1 MLRFAQHDNR
11 LVIHMGQTVTEKI
24 AQAHLAEGPKRP
36 LRTGDFVSIRPKHV
50 MTHDNTSA
58 VMKKFKS
65 IGAQKIHDARQPVF
79 ALDHDIQ
86 NQNEDN
92 QKKYRAIEAFAGEH
106 GIDFYPA
113 GTGIGH
119 QIMCERGYVT
129 PGSFVVASD
138 SHSNMYGA
146 LGAVG
151 TPVVRTDAA
160 AIWATGEFWWQ
171 IPRTVQ
177 VVLEGA
183 LNAGV
188 TGKDVIIALCSAFN
202 VHVLNAAVEFSGP
215 GVASL
220 SMDARMTIANMS
232 TEWGALVGWF
242 PCDATTIKWLRE
254 RREERLQRGE
264 PERYREEDLRRW
276 EEDNGVAHAPSPVLA
291 PDCDAEYAARITL
304 DFSHLTPHVSGPD
317 TVQEMTSLTEIEKKK
332 VAVQKAYLL
341 SCVNSRVEDLEEAAL
356 VLLNKKVAPSVK
368 FYLGAASKRVQEE
381 AERRGIWRTL
391 LEAGA
396 TTLPAGCGPC
406 IGLGVGLLEPGEV
419 GISATNRN
427 FKGRMGSRDAQCY
440 LASPAVVAASAVA
453 GYICGPEAVGC
464 GMGLRPV
471 ARVGDPSHTS
481 KPQGGMLA
489 RYKNLQA
496 GRRPGAANESMEII
510 PGFPERVRGRLVF
523 VPKDNLNT
531 DAIYPGSYT
540 YRDDVTPEMMAEV
553 VFSNY
558 DPQFPQIT
566 RAGDV
571 VVGGAN
577 FGTGSSREQA
587 ATSLKAMGFPLLIAA
602 SFSQTYL
609 RNAFNNGFLCIEI
622 PELVKTLK
630 ADLAAQIAAGEK
642 TIIPGGEIEVDF
654 TAGVVTWR
662 GDEFRFP
669 PLGSVPQ
676 SLVVAGGVENLVS
689 KRLGLS

>member
-1 MLRFAQHDNR
+1 MNR
-11 LVIHMGQTVTEKI
+11 MGQTITEKL

-36 LRTGDFVSIRPKHV
+36 LRAGDFVSLRPKHV

-65 IGAQKIHDARQPVF
+65 IGAQKIHDTRQPVF

-129 PGSFVVASD
+129 PGSLVVASD

-146 LGAVG
+146 LGAIG

-183 LNAGV
+183 LKPGV
-188 TGKDVIIALCSAFN
+188 TGKDVIIALCGAFN
-202 VHVLNAAVEFSGP
+202 VHVLNAAVEFAGP
-215 GVASL
+215 GVAAL
-220 SMDARMTIANMS
+220 SMDGRMTIANMS

-242 PCDATTIKWLRE
+242 PADEIAIKWLRE
-254 RREERLQRGE
+254 RRQERLQRGE
-264 PERYREEDLRRW
+264 PERYTEEDLRRW
-276 EEDNGVAHAPSPVLA
+276 ADEAAAEGGRATLLR
-291 PDCDAEYAARITL
+291 PDSDADYAARITL
-304 DFSHLTPHVSGPD
+304 DLSHLTPHVSGPD
-317 TVQEMTSLTEIEKKK
+317 TVQEMTSLVEIERNK
-332 VAVQKAYLL
+332 VAIQKAYLL

-356 VLLNKKVAPSVK
+356 VLLGKKVAPSVK
-368 FYLGAASKRVQEE
+368 FYLGAASKLVQEE

-391 LEAGA
+391 VEAGA

-453 GYICGPEAVGC
+453 GYICGPEA
-464 GMGLRPV
+464 LQRP
-471 ARVGDPSHTS
+471 ASDREDR
-481 KPQGGMLA
+481 KKQGGMLA
-489 RYKNLQA
+489 KYKNLQA
-496 GRRPGAANESMEII
+496 GRKAEAANETVEIVA
-510 PGFPERVRGRLVF
+510 GFPERVRGRLVL

-553 VFSNY
+553 VFENY
-558 DPQFPQIT
+558 DPKFPLIT

-587 ATSLKAMGFPLLIAA
+587 ATSLKAKGFPLVIAA

-622 PELVKTLK
+622 PELVKRLR
-630 ADLAAQIAAGEK
+630 ADFAAQIAAGEK
-642 TIIPGGEIEVDF
+642 TIIPGDEIEVDF
-654 TAGVVTWR
+654 TRGVVTWR
-662 GDEFRFP
+662 GDQFRFP

-676 SLVVAGGVENLVS
+676 SLVVAGGVENLVA
-689 KRLGLS
+689 KRLGIG